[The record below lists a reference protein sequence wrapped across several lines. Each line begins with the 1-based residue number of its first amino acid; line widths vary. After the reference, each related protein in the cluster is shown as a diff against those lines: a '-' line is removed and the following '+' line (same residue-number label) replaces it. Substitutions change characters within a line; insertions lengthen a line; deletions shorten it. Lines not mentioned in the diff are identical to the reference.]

1 MILLRDRV
9 SRDHAMSRRTI
20 PYLLAGCL
28 ILAGSVYAWQRE
40 WREYPGVESSDFA
53 LPGDYK
59 APSEWVFARL
69 MYPSA
74 PTARFVRGDP
84 RNWASGNTSWTQDY
98 PRADRHFL
106 TALRRLTRVDARSVE
121 QPVNLDDE
129 DDAYNW
135 PMLYAVRPGEW
146 ELTDK
151 QAAKMRDYL
160 ARGGF
165 FWCDD
170 FWGPFEWDVF
180 MQSMGRVLPGKTPV
194 DIPEEDPAF
203 HVLYDLNNRFQ
214 ILGSWGLYGR
224 GAQNGGDTPYWRA
237 IYDDK
242 NRIEAAITPNS
253 DLGDAWEFA
262 DDPRYPEKYSHLAI
276 NIGIN
281 YVVYALTH

>member
-1 MILLRDRV
+1 VGCVIL
-9 SRDHAMSRRTI
+9 T
-20 PYLLAGCL
+20 
-28 ILAGSVYAWQRE
+28 GSLYAWQRE
-40 WREYPGVESSDFA
+40 FREYPGYEYSDFA
-53 LPGDYK
+53 LPADYK
-59 APSEWVFARL
+59 VPAEWVFARL
-69 MYPSA
+69 MYPST
-74 PTARFVRGDP
+74 PNARFVRGDR

-170 FWGPFEWDVF
+170 FWGPYEWDVF
-180 MQSMGRVLPGKTPV
+180 MESMGRVIPGKTPV
-194 DIPEEDPAF
+194 DIPEQDAAF
-203 HVLYDLNNRFQ
+203 HVLYDLNDRFQ

-224 GAQNGGDTPYWRA
+224 GAQNGGDIPYWRA

-242 NRIEAAITPNS
+242 NRIQAAITPNS

>member
-1 MILLRDRV
+1 
-9 SRDHAMSRRTI
+9 MS
-20 PYLLAGCL
+20 
-28 ILAGSVYAWQRE
+28 
-40 WREYPGVESSDFA
+40 
-53 LPGDYK
+53 
-59 APSEWVFARL
+59 
-69 MYPSA
+69 
-74 PTARFVRGDP
+74 
-84 RNWASGNTSWTQDY
+84 SWTQDY

-106 TALRRLTRVDARSVE
+106 TAVMRLTRIDARPVE

-129 DDAYNW
+129 DDVYNW

-146 ELTDK
+146 DLTDK

-194 DIPEEDPAF
+194 DIPEEDTAF
-203 HVLYDLNNRFQ
+203 HILYDLNNRFQ
-214 ILGSWGLYGR
+214 ILGQWGLYGR
-224 GAQNGGDTPYWRA
+224 GPEPGGETPYWRA

-242 NRIEAAITPNS
+242 GRIEAAITPNS
-253 DLGDAWEFA
+253 DLGDAWEYA
-262 DDPRYPEKYSHLAI
+262 DDPRYPEQYSHLAI

-281 YVVYALTH
+281 YVMYALTH

>member
-1 MILLRDRV
+1 MGRRNILC
-9 SRDHAMSRRTI
+9 
-20 PYLLAGCL
+20 LLAGSA

-40 WREYPGVESSDFA
+40 FREYPGYEYSDFA
-53 LPGDYK
+53 LPDDYK
-59 APSEWVFARL
+59 VPGEWVFARL

-84 RNWASGNTSWTQDY
+84 RNWAQGNTSWTQDY

-106 TALRRLTRVDARSVE
+106 TALRRLSRVDARSVE
-121 QPVNLDDE
+121 QPVNLDDGE
-129 DDAYNW
+129 DVYNW

-146 ELTDK
+146 ELTDA
-151 QAAKMRDYL
+151 QAARFRDYI

-170 FWGPFEWDVF
+170 FWGTFEWGVF
-180 MQSMGRVLPGKTPV
+180 MQSMGRVIPGRTPV
-194 DIPEEDPAF
+194 DIPNEDAIF
-203 HVLYDLNNRFQ
+203 HTLYDLNDRFRVP
-214 ILGSWGLYGR
+214 GSWGLYGSGYQND
-224 GAQNGGDTPYWRA
+224 GAIPYWRA

-242 NRIEAAITPNS
+242 GRIEAAITPNS

-262 DDPRYPEKYSHLAI
+262 DDPRYPERYSHLAI
-276 NIGIN
+276 NIGVN

>member
-1 MILLRDRV
+1 MGRRNILCV
-9 SRDHAMSRRTI
+9 
-20 PYLLAGCL
+20 LAGGA
-28 ILAGSVYAWQRE
+28 ILAGSLYAWQRE
-40 WREYPGVESSDFA
+40 FREYPGYEYSDFA

-59 APSEWVFARL
+59 EPGEWVFARL

-84 RNWASGNTSWTQDY
+84 RNWAQGNTSWTQDY

-106 TALRRLTRVDARSVE
+106 TALRRLSRVDARSVE
-121 QPVNLDDE
+121 QPVNLDDGE
-129 DDAYNW
+129 DVYNW

-146 ELTDK
+146 ELTDA
-151 QAAKMRDYL
+151 QAARFRDYI

-170 FWGPFEWDVF
+170 FWGTFEWGVF
-180 MQSMGRVLPGKTPV
+180 MQSMGRVIPGRTPV
-194 DIPEEDPAF
+194 DIPNEDAIF
-203 HVLYDLNNRFQ
+203 HTLYDLNDRFRVP
-214 ILGSWGLYGR
+214 GSWGLYGS
-224 GAQNGGDTPYWRA
+224 GYQNDGEIPYWRA

-242 NRIEAAITPNS
+242 GRVEAAITPNS

-262 DDPRYPEKYSHLAI
+262 DDPRYPERYSHLAI
-276 NIGIN
+276 NIGVN

>member
-1 MILLRDRV
+1 MDRRHILC
-9 SRDHAMSRRTI
+9 
-20 PYLLAGCL
+20 LLAVGAVL
-28 ILAGSVYAWQRE
+28 VGSLGAWQRE
-40 WREYPGVESSDFA
+40 FREYPGYEYSDFA
-53 LPGDYK
+53 LPDDYK
-59 APSEWVFARL
+59 VPAEWVFARL

-74 PTARFVRGDP
+74 PTARFVRGDR
-84 RNWASGNTSWTQDY
+84 RNWAQGHTRWTQDY

-106 TALRRLTRVDARSVE
+106 TALRRLSRVDARSVE

-129 DDAYNW
+129 DDVYNW

-151 QAAKMRDYL
+151 QAAKMRDYI

-170 FWGPFEWDVF
+170 FWGTFEWDVF
-180 MQSMGRVLPGKTPV
+180 MQSMGRAIPGRTPV
-194 DIPEEDPAF
+194 DIPNEDAIF
-203 HVLYDLNNRFQ
+203 HTLYDLNDRFRVP
-214 ILGSWGLYGR
+214 GSWGLYGS
-224 GAQNGGDTPYWRA
+224 GYQNDGSVPYWRA

-242 NRIEAAITPNS
+242 NRIIAAITPNS

-262 DDPRYPEKYSHLAI
+262 DDPRYPERYSHLAI